1 MLRDKGSNTSETVGS
16 DVVNGNP
23 KDRLGFGAVGSRSST
38 KEEEPKR
45 EAERG
50 KKPSQPEGA
59 WAEWERDEMEKL
71 LNEVRGHL
79 GGFAILVRKAWANVQ

>member
-1 MLRDKGSNTSETVGS
+1 MGIPRIASASE
-16 DVVNGNP
+16 
-23 KDRLGFGAVGSRSST
+23 LWGARAR
-38 KEEEPKR
+38 PRKR
-45 EAERG
+45 NRRG
-50 KKPSQPEGA
+50 KQKGEKPSQPEEA

>member
-23 KDRLGFGAVGSRSST
+23 KDRLGFGAVGSKSST

-50 KKPSQPEGA
+50 KSLASPKRPGLNGK
-59 WAEWERDEMEKL
+59 EM
-71 LNEVRGHL
+71 RW
-79 GGFAILVRKAWANVQ
+79 RSC